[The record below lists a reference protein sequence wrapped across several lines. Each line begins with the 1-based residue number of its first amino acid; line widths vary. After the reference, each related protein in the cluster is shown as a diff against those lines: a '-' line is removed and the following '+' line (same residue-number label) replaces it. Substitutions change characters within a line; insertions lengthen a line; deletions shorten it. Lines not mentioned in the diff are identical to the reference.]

1 MTQKINKDL
10 TFDDFKKLASN
21 EKLSEYE
28 KIGFPDSYRK
38 KYEKKIFQNIK
49 KILLLDRADITFFDI
64 GCGCSELPKML
75 IKNAQDYNQNLHVVD
90 SSEMLNN
97 LSSYNY
103 AIKHCLKFPNDF
115 ISDKYEN
122 SADVVLI
129 YSVLQH
135 VFLETNPFYFIDN
148 AVKLLKNGGRLLL
161 GDIPNISKRNRFFS
175 SDAGILFHQKFTKT
189 KTFPELSTNNL
200 NENTI
205 DDSLI
210 FAILNRYRLAGYESY
225 LLEQPDDLP
234 MHNRREDIL
243 IVKN

>member
-90 SSEMLNN
+90 S
-97 LSSYNY
+97 
-103 AIKHCLKFPNDF
+103 
-115 ISDKYEN
+115 
-122 SADVVLI
+122 
-129 YSVLQH
+129 
-135 VFLETNPFYFIDN
+135 
-148 AVKLLKNGGRLLL
+148 VKC
-161 GDIPNISKRNRFFS
+161 
-175 SDAGILFHQKFTKT
+175 
-189 KTFPELSTNNL
+189 
-200 NENTI
+200 
-205 DDSLI
+205 
-210 FAILNRYRLAGYESY
+210 
-225 LLEQPDDLP
+225 
-234 MHNRREDIL
+234 
-243 IVKN
+243 